1 MNSIRTT
8 MKYVVSFLY
17 FLTNK
22 TINKQNKQTA
32 KNKIKQN
39 KDKNKPKWNNK
50 NAKHKAKQN
59 N

>member
-50 NAKHKAKQN
+50 NAKQN

>member
-22 TINKQNKQTA
+22 TINKQNKQT
-32 KNKIKQN
+32 NSQKQN
-39 KDKNKPKWNNK
+39 K
-50 NAKHKAKQN
+50 AKQRQKQTKAKQ
-59 N
+59 